1 MLKKIKNKMY
11 IKLKNEFMEFYRIS
25 NDLFVI
31 VDQLALFDKKDFFNI
46 YYKSTKT
53 RVKNNYNLIMDSK
66 ISAES
71 YVALREMTK
80 TLISFNNLV
89 NKNKLLNIKD
99 IENNFKYVLEQINTV
114 NSCIEL
120 KIIEKCQV
128 N

>member
-1 MLKKIKNKMY
+1 MY

-71 YVALREMTK
+71 YVALRDMTK
-80 TLISFNNLV
+80 ALISFNNLI